1 MKLKEKQA
9 VKVKLDCELR
19 ELIFTGYDSVV
30 QKTQPRPLSKKLSS
44 FWNKELEIPLLPV
57 VFAAGLF
64 FTVLTIKDDLYKQDI
79 TARKDNEI
87 IQIAGS
93 MYWKD
98 DYEKAV
104 KFHENKSEN

>member
-1 MKLKEKQA
+1 MKEKQA
-9 VKVKLDCELR
+9 VKAKLDCELR
-19 ELIFTGYDSVV
+19 ELHFTGYNSVLR
-30 QKTQPRPLSKKLSS
+30 KTKPRSLSEKLSS

-57 VFAAGLF
+57 VFATGLF
-64 FTVLTIKDDLYKQDI
+64 FTALTIKDDVNKQTI
-79 TARKDNEI
+79 TARNDNEI

-104 KFHENKSEN
+104 KLHENKSEN

>member
-1 MKLKEKQA
+1 MKEKQK
-9 VKVKLDCELR
+9 VKAKLDCELR
-19 ELIFTGYDSVV
+19 ELHFTSYESVL
-30 QKTQPRPLSKKLSS
+30 QKTQPRSLTEKLST
-44 FWNKELEIPLLPV
+44 FWNKELEIPVLPV

-64 FTVLTIKDDLYKQDI
+64 FTVLTIEDDLNKQDI
-79 TARKDNEI
+79 TARNDNEM

-104 KFHENKSEN
+104 KLHENKSEN